1 VTEEGYSTKGRN
13 FYRQAINHFEKAIEF
28 DQQKNGHFWYEFGCF
43 YRDAMENPTEARK
56 CFENSLNQKINL
68 PACVDLAEIEVQDGN
83 FERARES
90 LQQGLALVPITR
102 PEKEQREKLEPRI
115 QQLQAQL
122 GLWEVG

>member
-68 PACVDLAEIEVQDGN
+68 SACVDLAEIEVQDGN

>member
-1 VTEEGYSTKGRN
+1 
-13 FYRQAINHFEKAIEF
+13 
-28 DQQKNGHFWYEFGCF
+28 
-43 YRDAMENPTEARK
+43 MENPTEARK

-68 PACVDLAEIEVQDGN
+68 SACVDLAEIEVQDGN